1 MEWCVYVGV
10 AKREPQ
16 LGRSEAQSETPVM
29 LFKWVGVCVCIINH
43 TTVSTILV
51 GDTGLNKQEHRRG
64 GVEE

>member
-29 LFKWVGVCVCIINH
+29 LFKWVGVCGLVCVCVYIC
-43 TTVSTILV
+43 VCV
-51 GDTGLNKQEHRRG
+51 
-64 GVEE
+64 